1 MQATIKLLDAAIQRG
16 WANTAHL
23 SEIRDCML
31 QESNLEIDK
40 LEHQLALLETKVSV
54 IQETCDSAYT
64 QRNSLAVA
72 LAKVT
77 LLHGGTAGRGFDY
90 SPAKNWDPE
99 WLHVVYVDVPG
110 VGQVSWHMGPKDL
123 QRLESLPAYTGK
135 WDGTCLGKDPAWP
148 DAIATRSAVQG
159 AGNE

>member
-23 SEIRDCML
+23 SEIRDCMM

-40 LEHQLALLETKVSV
+40 LEHQLALLETRVSA
-54 IQETCDSAYT
+54 IQDACDSAYS

-77 LLHGGTAGRGFDY
+77 LLHGGTAGRGYDH
-90 SPAKNWDPE
+90 SPAKGWGPE
-99 WLHVVYVDVPG
+99 WRHTVYVDVPG
-110 VGQVSWHMGPKDL
+110 VGQVSWHMGPKDVP
-123 QRLESLPAYTGK
+123 RLDTLPQYTGE
-135 WDGTCLGKDPAWP
+135 WDGTCLGKETSWP
-148 DAIATRSAVQG
+148 DTIAAKEN
-159 AGNE
+159 GNG